1 MPVTSPMTTPIPSD
15 ELWPEALD
23 ALIAAPEHHELLLED
38 DRVRV
43 VRTRVPPGERTAVHT
58 HRWSGV
64 LTVVSW
70 SQFVRRDADGNVL
83 VDSRLNP
90 AMKSPP
96 PVSWAA
102 ALPPHTFENV
112 GDVEFNVITVELKD

>member
-1 MPVTSPMTTPIPSD
+1 MTNPAPENISPD
-15 ELWPEALD
+15 DLWPEALD
-23 ALIAAPEHHELLLED
+23 ALVASANHHELLLED

-43 VRTRVPPGERTAVHT
+43 VRTHVPPGERTAVHT
-58 HRWSGV
+58 HRWSGILQV
-64 LTVVSW
+64 ISW
-70 SQFVRRDADGNVL
+70 SQFVRRDAEGNVL

-90 AMKSPP
+90 ALQSPP
-96 PVSWAA
+96 AVMWAA

>member
-1 MPVTSPMTTPIPSD
+1 MNYPNLSPD

-23 ALIAAPEHHELLLED
+23 ALVAAPEHHELLLED
-38 DRVRV
+38 ERVRV

-64 LTVVSW
+64 LQVVSW
-70 SQFVRRDADGNVL
+70 SQFVRRDAEGNVL

-90 AMKSPP
+90 ALQAPAEAMI
-96 PVSWAA
+96 AA
-102 ALPPHTFENV
+102 PLPPHSFENV
-112 GDVEFNVITVELKD
+112 GDKEFRVVTVEIKGSSA

>member
-1 MPVTSPMTTPIPSD
+1 MNSSTIPD
-15 ELWPEALD
+15 EMWPEALD
-23 ALIAAPEHHELLLED
+23 ALVASSNHHELLLED
-38 DRVRV
+38 ERVRV

-64 LTVVSW
+64 LHVVSW
-70 SQFVRRDADGNVL
+70 SQFIRRDAEGNVL

-90 AMKSPP
+90 SLQSPP
-96 PVSWAA
+96 AVMWAA

-112 GDVEFNVITVELKD
+112 GDVEFNVITIELKD

>member
-1 MPVTSPMTTPIPSD
+1 VTDSPKTNISTD
-15 ELWPEALD
+15 ELWPEDLD
-23 ALIAAPEHHELLLED
+23 ALVASANHHELLLED
-38 DRVRV
+38 ERVRV

-64 LTVVSW
+64 LQVISW
-70 SQFVRRDADGNVL
+70 SQFVRRDAEGNVL

-90 AMKSPP
+90 ALKSPP
-96 PVSWAA
+96 QVMWAA

>member
-1 MPVTSPMTTPIPSD
+1 MNNTPQANTSTD
-15 ELWPEALD
+15 EVWPEALD
-23 ALIAAPEHHELLLED
+23 ALVASANHHELILED
-38 DRVRV
+38 ERVRV

-64 LTVVSW
+64 LQVISW

-83 VDSRLNP
+83 VDSRTNP
-90 AMKSPP
+90 ALQSPP
-96 PVSWAA
+96 QVMWAA

>member
-1 MPVTSPMTTPIPSD
+1 LSNPTQPNTSTD

-23 ALIAAPEHHELLLED
+23 ALVAAPEHHELMLED

-64 LTVVSW
+64 LHVIRW
-70 SQFVRRDADGNVL
+70 SQFVRRDAEGNVL
-83 VDSRLNP
+83 VDSRTNP
-90 AMKSPP
+90 ALQSPSQ
-96 PVSWAA
+96 VMWAA